1 MREVHSVARTGRPKS
16 ENKSERRIG
25 VRLTE
30 EEYQHLQQYVDTHDL
45 TMSQAIKL
53 ALDMLYH
60 LEK

>member
-1 MREVHSVARTGRPKS
+1 MARTGRPKS

-30 EEYQHLQQYVDTHDL
+30 EEYQRLQQYVDAHDL

-53 ALDMLYH
+53 ALDVLYH